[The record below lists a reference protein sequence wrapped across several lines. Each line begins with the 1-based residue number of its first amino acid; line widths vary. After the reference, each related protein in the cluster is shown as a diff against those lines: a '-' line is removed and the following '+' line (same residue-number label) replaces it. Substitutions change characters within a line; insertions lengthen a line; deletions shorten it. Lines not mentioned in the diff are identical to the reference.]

1 LVFLLGVPDLADA
14 MVATGTEA
22 DGVIETAGTGRRS
35 RSADPIRWELAR
47 HSAGHAMERRASARN
62 TSGFSDWGG
71 ASPQSSRAALPFPP
85 DCERVRAFSRHARK
99 GRRGGVRA
107 ASRMTPAS
115 PGDAGLSRLA
125 ALTLG
130 GRSQQARAGP
140 VLGRSHLRDSERGDA
155 TVFSPASW
163 MPVGPAP
170 CFWRFA
176 GRVCLWSR
184 DLHGRGCGTRI
195 GLPRHF
201 PHRFD
206 AGGCGVSAR
215 RPLRHV

>member
-1 LVFLLGVPDLADA
+1 MVFLLGVPDLADA

-99 GRRGGVRA
+99 GRGPVVSKGSGGATASRDRCDTGVPQLEGTRGRFDQCFWLCRPKALPRSPEKRGHTASAGYVRRGAVEPGFRVGMRIWSLSDAQAANRHPSSPSRPRPPQKA
-107 ASRMTPAS
+107 ASWAH
-115 PGDAGLSRLA
+115 GA
-125 ALTLG
+125 
-130 GRSQQARAGP
+130 QAHNVP
-140 VLGRSHLRDSERGDA
+140 
-155 TVFSPASW
+155 
-163 MPVGPAP
+163 
-170 CFWRFA
+170 
-176 GRVCLWSR
+176 
-184 DLHGRGCGTRI
+184 
-195 GLPRHF
+195 
-201 PHRFD
+201 
-206 AGGCGVSAR
+206 
-215 RPLRHV
+215 